1 MEIRF
6 AGDGDLGAM
15 IRFNQRLRAGGRE
28 EQMTL
33 QPSLPGEARYRSAG
47 FPVYRRMMIAEDGRE
62 IRAAMLL
69 YHHNVFIKGEKRD
82 FCWAD
87 MPVSEGIIDRKYSLA
102 IIQLMKRATAY
113 QPFLMTMGVGAPEIE
128 AFRFFAKL
136 GWRWRLAPFFFY
148 PVRVTK
154 TLLGLRYFKTCPKL
168 RYAALLGAF
177 SGAGAGLS
185 GLLSLRRRLGSAF
198 STCQISEERV
208 FDGWA
213 DRVFTGAL
221 PEYAVAIRS
230 DAATLNIVYPPDNAG
245 YTRLRARRKGAK
257 DDVGWIVVAVK
268 QMKDNCYFGDL
279 KVGTLADGFG
289 RVADAPALVAAG
301 INHLA
306 EAGVDIIVANFLHA
320 AWARAC
326 RRAGMIAGPSN
337 YNLFVSPGGPLLR
350 EDSCLPQEIHVA
362 RGHGDGMVALVQDGG

>member
-6 AGDGDLGAM
+6 ADDGDLEAM
-15 IRFNQRLRAGGRE
+15 IRFNRRLREGGRGE

-33 QPSLPGEARYRSAG
+33 QPSLPGEERYRPEG

-69 YHHNVFIKGEKRD
+69 YHHNVFIKGERQD

-87 MPVSEGIIDRKYSLA
+87 MPVSEGIVDRKYSLA
-102 IIQLMKRATAY
+102 IIQLMRRAAAY
-113 QPFLMTMGVGAPEIE
+113 QPFLMTMGVGTPEIE
-128 AFRFFAKL
+128 AFRFFVKL

-154 TLLGLRYFKTCPKL
+154 TLLGLRYLKERPKF

-185 GLLSLRRRLGSAF
+185 GLLSLRRHLASAL
-198 STCQISEERV
+198 STCQSSEV
-208 FDGWA
+208 SAFGDWA
-213 DRVFTGAL
+213 DRIFTDAL
-221 PEYAVAIRS
+221 PEYAAAIRS
-230 DAATLNIVYPPDNAG
+230 DAATLNIVYPPDDPG
-245 YTRLRARRKGAK
+245 YARLRVRRKSAK
-257 DDVGWIVVAVK
+257 EDVGWIVVASK
-268 QMKDNCYFGDL
+268 RMKDNPYFGDL

-301 INHLA
+301 IDYLA
-306 EAGVDIIVANFLHA
+306 ETGADIIVANFLHS

-326 RRAGMIAGPSN
+326 RRSGMIAGPSN

-350 EDSCLPQEIHVA
+350 EDSCPPQEIHVA
-362 RGHGDGMVALVQDGG
+362 RGHGDGMVALV